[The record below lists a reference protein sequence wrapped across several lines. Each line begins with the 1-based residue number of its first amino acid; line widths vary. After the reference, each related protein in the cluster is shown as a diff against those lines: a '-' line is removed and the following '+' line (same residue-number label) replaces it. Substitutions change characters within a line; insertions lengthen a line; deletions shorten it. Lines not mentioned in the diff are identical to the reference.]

1 MFDEIQSIFIEMR
14 QKKMYTLQI
23 QFGEIQAGK

>member
-1 MFDEIQSIFIEMR
+1 MKFKSIFIEMR